1 MFEDEFEEFRAR
13 SYSGGF
19 CPRRRRKS
27 DNRPRIPD
35 QPTGR
40 SLETPTPTTADDLPS
55 YSAFSSSDISSAD
68 AVPQSA
74 PVHWGYALDPMGA
87 CLMAHPPRRSSSL
100 RPPTTGDSNGTS
112 TRVVEV
118 VVRRRRR
125 EDPEDDWEM
134 RPRLNSAPLRRTIY
148 TTHHHQLHQHHQR
161 HHVTMTTTKGLE
173 ILEDRNSL
181 DPIFA
186 NPIRKIR
193 SFIVLGKK
201 CFHHG
206 DEDEE
211 DSEDLDSDVYSGS
224 GWGNRRRGNWSSEA
238 KSSEEFPPGVGGR
251 KTMVGGGHLAMV
263 SVDVTRPEECYR
275 VLFSGRQGV
284 GKATI
289 VKRLLNT
296 GGNNSNRSM
305 HQQCLG

>member
-35 QPTGR
+35 QPTAGR
-40 SLETPTPTTADDLPS
+40 SLEAPPTTEDLAS
-55 YSAFSSSDISSAD
+55 SCSAFSSDISSAD
-68 AVPQSA
+68 AAPQSA

-87 CLMAHPPRRSSSL
+87 CMIACPPRRSSSL
-100 RPPTTGDSNGTS
+100 RPTAGDNNGTS
-112 TRVVEV
+112 SRVVEV
-118 VVRRRRR
+118 VVRRRRRR

-148 TTHHHQLHQHHQR
+148 TTATNHHHQHHHR
-161 HHVTMTTTKGLE
+161 HHVTLTAGVLE
-173 ILEDRNSL
+173 ILDADRNSL

-201 CFHHG
+201 CFQHG
-206 DEDEE
+206 DEEE
-211 DSEDLDSDVYSGS
+211 EEEGPGSRNRSRGIWSG
-224 GWGNRRRGNWSSEA
+224 A
-238 KSSEEFPPGVGGR
+238 KSSEEYRGGPEVER
-251 KTMVGGGHLAMV
+251 RTMMAGGGGHLATV
-263 SVDVTRPEECYR
+263 SVDVTRPEESYLI
-275 VLFSGRQGV
+275 LFSGRQGV
-284 GKATI
+284 GKETI
-289 VKRLLNT
+289 VKRLLNR
-296 GGNNSNRSM
+296 GHNNRSM
-305 HQQCLG
+305 QQQCLG